1 MPGQT
6 ARATLLMK
14 VNSTGA
20 KSTDMSSSES
30 SKTRTLDEALAMI
43 DEMGGARVLI
53 SDLEE
58 FERLQVRMTEEY
70 DLLLEKH
77 PDRWVAMGK
86 DDLLAEGDSEE
97 DVYQAV
103 VNQGLH
109 RSDVVVEYLDTDPP
123 VLIL

>member
-1 MPGQT
+1 
-6 ARATLLMK
+6 
-14 VNSTGA
+14 
-20 KSTDMSSSES
+20 MSSSES
-30 SKTRTLDEALAMI
+30 SKTSTLDEALAMI

-53 SDLEE
+53 DDLEE

-77 PDRWVAMGK
+77 PDRWVAMGM
-86 DDLLAEGDSEE
+86 DGLLAVGDSEE

-103 VNQGLH
+103 VNQGMR
-109 RSDVVVEYLDTDPP
+109 RSDVVVEFLDTDPP

>member
-1 MPGQT
+1 
-6 ARATLLMK
+6 
-14 VNSTGA
+14 
-20 KSTDMSSSES
+20 MSSSES

-77 PDRWVAMGK
+77 PDRWVAMGM
-86 DDLLAEGDSEE
+86 DGLLAEGDSEE

>member
-1 MPGQT
+1 
-6 ARATLLMK
+6 
-14 VNSTGA
+14 
-20 KSTDMSSSES
+20 MSSSES

-77 PDRWVAMGK
+77 PDRWVAMGM
-86 DDLLAEGDSEE
+86 DGLLAVGDSEE

-103 VNQGLH
+103 VNQGMR
-109 RSDVVVEYLDTDPP
+109 RSDVVVEFLDTDPP

>member
-1 MPGQT
+1 
-6 ARATLLMK
+6 
-14 VNSTGA
+14 
-20 KSTDMSSSES
+20 MSSSES
-30 SKTRTLDEALAMI
+30 SKTSTLDEALAMI

-53 SDLEE
+53 DDLA
-58 FERLQVRMTEEY
+58 EY

-77 PDRWVAMGK
+77 PDRWVAMGM
-86 DDLLAEGDSEE
+86 DGLLAEGDSEE

>member
-1 MPGQT
+1 
-6 ARATLLMK
+6 
-14 VNSTGA
+14 
-20 KSTDMSSSES
+20 MSSSES
-30 SKTRTLDEALAMI
+30 SKTSTLDEALAMI

-53 SDLEE
+53 DDLEE

-77 PDRWVAMGK
+77 PDRWVAMGM
-86 DDLLAEGDSEE
+86 DGLLAVGDSEE

-103 VNQGLH
+103 VNQGMR
-109 RSDVVVEYLDTDPP
+109 RSDVLVEFLDTDPP